1 MAWTT
6 WLPWVIPGVTSAV
19 LTAILGIIFNT
30 KLEKHKHI
38 LQKKVQD
45 FSLYNVKRH
54 ESYAELYKLIKN
66 AEGQLMSLSG
76 LRTVNSFSDFNSEDV
91 QKYLE
96 EINTPKKKI
105 IEIVQLWDQNKET
118 LAIKEIREY
127 EKIRDVSKAKKTYGA
142 ARNYWLEHE
151 LYFEEEM
158 NNKVEGYFTSLNK
171 LLTYID
177 FPPDNVEE
185 ISDRDKIKKD
195 AQNKLS
201 DLKDQMTKELSSYR
215 IDK

>member
-1 MAWTT
+1 MTWTT

-66 AEGQLMSLSG
+66 AEGRLMSLSG
-76 LRTVNSFSDFNSEDV
+76 VRTSNSFSDFNSEDV

-96 EINTPKKKI
+96 EFNTPKKKI
-105 IEIVQLWDQNKET
+105 LEIVKLWDENKET
-118 LAIKEIREY
+118 LAIKEIGEY
-127 EKIRDVSKAKKTYGA
+127 EKIRDVRKAKETYGA

-151 LYFEEEM
+151 LYFEAEM
-158 NNKVEGYFTSLNK
+158 NNRIEDYFTSLNK
-171 LLTYID
+171 LLFYID
-177 FPPDNVEE
+177 FPSDKLEE
-185 ISDRDKIKKD
+185 IKKRDMIKED
-195 AQNKLS
+195 TQNKLS
-201 DLKDQMTKELSSYR
+201 NLKDQMTKELSSYS